1 MAMKTTLNLDDELL
15 RRAKRL
21 AAERGVTLTSIFEEA
36 LRRLVDAKPKAGG
49 FRLRWTVV
57 KDAAPPAV
65 DPADRDALYEVMEGR
80 R

>member
-36 LRRLVDAKPKAGG
+36 LRRLVDAKPKAG

-57 KDAAPPAV
+57 NDAAPPAV